1 MSKQIIRIG
10 NREYKK
16 LERKYKNAN
25 ETIKS
30 LKDKLEHEKGKI
42 NKIIKTVEMIDIAWD
57 GMLKHLESKI
67 KFERKLFFYII
78 CMIIGVLSYF
88 IIMV

>member
-1 MSKQIIRIG
+1 MSKQVIRIG

-16 LERKYKNAN
+16 IEKKYRKAN

-30 LKDKLEHEKGKI
+30 LKNKLEHEKGKI
-42 NKIIKTVEMIDIAWD
+42 NEIIRTVEMIDIAWD

-67 KFERKLFFYII
+67 KFERKLSLSAICILAGVII
-78 CMIIGVLSYF
+78 ALIK
-88 IIMV
+88 

>member
-1 MSKQIIRIG
+1 MSKQVIRMG

-16 LERKYKNAN
+16 IEKKYRKAN

-30 LKDKLEHEKGKI
+30 LKDKLEHKKEKI
-42 NKIIKTVEMIDIAWD
+42 NEMIKTVEMIDIAWD

-67 KFERKLFFYII
+67 KFERKLSLSVICILAGII
-78 CMIIGVLSYF
+78 IILVK
-88 IIMV
+88 

>member
-1 MSKQIIRIG
+1 MSKQVIRMG

-16 LERKYKNAN
+16 IEKKYRKAN

-42 NKIIKTVEMIDIAWD
+42 NKIIKTVEMLDIVWD

-67 KFERKLFFYII
+67 KFERKLSLSVVCILAGII
-78 CMIIGVLSYF
+78 IILVK
-88 IIMV
+88 

>member
-16 LERKYKNAN
+16 IEKKYRKAN

-30 LKDKLEHEKGKI
+30 LKDKLEHKKEKI
-42 NKIIKTVEMIDIAWD
+42 NEIIKTVEMIDIAWD

-67 KFERKLFFYII
+67 KFERKLSLSVVCILAGII
-78 CMIIGVLSYF
+78 IILVK
-88 IIMV
+88 

>member
-1 MSKQIIRIG
+1 MSKQVIRMG

-16 LERKYKNAN
+16 IEKKYRKAN

-42 NKIIKTVEMIDIAWD
+42 NKIIKTVEMIDIVWD
-57 GMLKHLESKI
+57 GMLKHLERKI
-67 KFERKLFFYII
+67 KFERKLSLSAICILAGII
-78 CMIIGVLSYF
+78 IILAK
-88 IIMV
+88 

>member
-1 MSKQIIRIG
+1 MSKQVIRMG

-16 LERKYKNAN
+16 IEKKYRKAN

-30 LKDKLEHEKGKI
+30 LKDKLEHKKEKI
-42 NKIIKTVEMIDIAWD
+42 NEMIKTVEMIDIAWD
-57 GMLKHLESKI
+57 GMLKHLERKI
-67 KFERKLFFYII
+67 KFERKLFFSII
-78 CMIIGVLSYF
+78 CVIIGVLSYF

>member
-1 MSKQIIRIG
+1 MSKQVIRMG

-16 LERKYKNAN
+16 IEKKYRKAN

-42 NKIIKTVEMIDIAWD
+42 NEIIKTVEMIDIAWD
-57 GMLKHLESKI
+57 GMLKRLESKI
-67 KFERKLFFYII
+67 KFERKLFFSII
-78 CMIIGVLSYF
+78 CVIIGVLSYF

>member
-30 LKDKLEHEKGKI
+30 LKNKLEHEKGKI
-42 NKIIKTVEMIDIAWD
+42 NEIIKTVEMIDIAWD
-57 GMLKHLESKI
+57 GMLKHLESKV
-67 KFERKLFFYII
+67 KFERKLSFSAICILAGII
-78 CMIIGVLSYF
+78 IILVK
-88 IIMV
+88 

>member
-1 MSKQIIRIG
+1 MSKQVIRMG

-16 LERKYKNAN
+16 IEKKYRKAN

-42 NKIIKTVEMIDIAWD
+42 NKIIKTIEMIDIVWD
-57 GMLKHLESKI
+57 GMLNHLESKI
-67 KFERKLFFYII
+67 KFERKLFFSII
-78 CMIIGVLSYF
+78 CVIIGVLSYF

>member
-1 MSKQIIRIG
+1 MSKQVIRMG

-16 LERKYKNAN
+16 IEKKYRKAN

-42 NKIIKTVEMIDIAWD
+42 NEIIKTVEMIDIAWD

-67 KFERKLFFYII
+67 KFERKLSLSVICILAGII
-78 CMIIGVLSYF
+78 IILVK
-88 IIMV
+88 

>member
-1 MSKQIIRIG
+1 MSKQVIRMG

-16 LERKYKNAN
+16 IEKKYRKAN

-42 NKIIKTVEMIDIAWD
+42 NKIIKTVEMLDIVWD
-57 GMLKHLESKI
+57 GMLKYLERKI
-67 KFERKLFFYII
+67 KFERKLFFSII
-78 CMIIGVLSYF
+78 CVIIGVLSYF